1 MQVRGFERYI
11 FLSILL
17 ILFLSPDIC
26 FNKLSIFPN
35 TFQESHQNIKPVLIQ
50 SRRNILSGS
59 NDLQWLPYQLST
71 LAGRIKSGNV
81 GHQVNSDSDH
91 VCFIF

>member
-17 ILFLSPDIC
+17 ILFLSPDNC
-26 FNKLSIFPN
+26 FNKLSIFPS

-50 SRRNILSGS
+50 SRRNILSGP
-59 NDLQWLPYQLST
+59 NDLQ
-71 LAGRIKSGNV
+71 
-81 GHQVNSDSDH
+81 SDNASRCR
-91 VCFIF
+91 VLTICNGYCIS